1 MIIMAC
7 HDLESP
13 LEMLDAIIFED
24 IMSIFIT
31 YAILKLIQGMMLFNL
46 ATSLYIYKWQ
56 YYANIMKQ
64 LLSLTFQ
71 IFHMIVSVLLQSS
84 SFKMNDLSSS

>member
-71 IFHMIVSVLLQSS
+71 NFHMIVSVLLQSS

>member
-1 MIIMAC
+1 MAC

-46 ATSLYIYKWQ
+46 ATSLYIYK
-56 YYANIMKQ
+56 
-64 LLSLTFQ
+64 
-71 IFHMIVSVLLQSS
+71 
-84 SFKMNDLSSS
+84 